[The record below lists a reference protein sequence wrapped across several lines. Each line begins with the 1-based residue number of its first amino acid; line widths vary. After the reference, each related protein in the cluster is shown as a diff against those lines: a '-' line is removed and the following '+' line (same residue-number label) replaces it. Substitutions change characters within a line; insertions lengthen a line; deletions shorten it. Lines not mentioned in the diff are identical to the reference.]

1 MRTQMF
7 RNTGC
12 DVMFSGY
19 ATDTVDGGSGDDTMD
34 GGDGD
39 DVFYGDSLNDVVYGG
54 AGTDTVYAQLGAD
67 LGNFHDVENIILLGV
82 GPGNIVGNAEN
93 NLLVGNDAANHIERS
108 EERRVGK
115 ECVSTGTS
123 WWSPWPYKK
132 NKINQKQTIT
142 RYNENY

>member
-39 DVFYGDSLNDVVYGG
+39 DVFYVDSLNDVVYGG

-82 GPGNIVGNAEN
+82 GPGNIVGNDEN
-93 NLLVGNDAANHIERS
+93 NLLVGNDAPTTTRAPAATTPWLANATKATMKAATVR
-108 EERRVGK
+108 K
-115 ECVSTGTS
+115 
-123 WWSPWPYKK
+123 
-132 NKINQKQTIT
+132 T
-142 RYNENY
+142 RPGGNATK